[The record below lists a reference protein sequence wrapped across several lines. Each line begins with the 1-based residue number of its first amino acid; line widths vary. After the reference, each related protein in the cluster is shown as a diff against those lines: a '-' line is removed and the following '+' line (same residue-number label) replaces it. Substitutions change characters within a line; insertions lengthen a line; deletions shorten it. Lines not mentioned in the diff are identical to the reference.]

1 MFEFPSSLPQCVD
14 LYYTTRQQRLETQRR
29 VDELQEQE
37 SALKAYIIESLS
49 GQDSKGIS
57 GLSARVEVKEKER
70 PAIEDWDTF
79 MQHVSA
85 TGEYELI
92 QRRLSDAAVKER
104 WEQGEVVPG
113 TKRIT
118 VKELSVHKVG
128 R

>member
-1 MFEFPSSLPQCVD
+1 MFEFPSSLPATVD

-57 GLSARVEVKEKER
+57 GLAARVEVKEKER
-70 PAIEDWDTF
+70 PAIDDWDTF
-79 MQHVSA
+79 MQHVAAS
-85 TGEYELI
+85 GEYELI
-92 QRRLSDAAVKER
+92 QRRLSDAAIKER
-104 WEQGEVVPG
+104 WEQGEAVPG